1 MSDLPRSPSL
11 LREQAE
17 FCRSLA
23 SGMTNR
29 DMSRKLLALAHQL
42 DKEASELKP
51 EDVAALPRRRA
62 DRPGAL
68 PNDRI

>member
-17 FCRSLA
+17 FCRRLA

-29 DMSRKLLALAHQL
+29 DMSRKLLALAGQL
-42 DKEASELKP
+42 DKEAIELKP
-51 EDVAALPRRRA
+51 EDVIALPRRR
-62 DRPGAL
+62 R
-68 PNDRI
+68 R